1 MSVTPPHISVCV
13 CTYKRPHF
21 LMRLLNEL
29 ERQETKKL
37 FEFSVVVTD
46 NDHLESAKLVVSEF
60 SATSTIPVK
69 YCIEPQQSIALARN
83 KALENAT
90 GDYIA
95 FIDDDEFP
103 DNNWLLTLFNT
114 CNKYGVDGVLGPVK
128 PHFDEKPP
136 NWIVKGKFYE
146 RPTYET
152 GYKIGWTNG
161 RTGNVILKRQI
172 FEMVHPAFNPEFL
185 TGEDQD
191 FFRRMIHEKG
201 RVFIWCNEA
210 IAYEIVPP
218 IRWKRRFILRRALL
232 RGKISLKHP
241 TSGVLN
247 TAKSVIAVSV
257 YTILLP
263 VSILLGQHVLMQ
275 YLDKI
280 FWHVGKLVTV
290 LGFDPIKENYITE

>member
-1 MSVTPPHISVCV
+1 M
-13 CTYKRPHF
+13 CTYKRPLF
-21 LMRLLNEL
+21 LRRLLEGV
-29 ERQETKKL
+29 ERQVTNGL
-37 FEFSVVVTD
+37 FTFSVIVVD
-46 NDHLESAKLVVSEF
+46 NDRLESAKQVISEF
-60 SATSTIPVK
+60 AVASTVTVT
-69 YCIEPQQSIALARN
+69 YCIEPQQNIALARN
-83 KALENAT
+83 KAIDNAT

-103 DNNWLLTLFNT
+103 ENTWLRTLFEA

-136 NWIVKGKFYE
+136 KWIVKGKFYE

-152 GYKIGWTNG
+152 GFKIDWTNG
-161 RTGNVILKRQI
+161 RTGNVLLKRQI
-172 FEMVHPAFNPEFL
+172 FNLVHPAFNPEFL

-201 RVFIWCNEA
+201 HVFIWCNEA

-232 RGKISLKHP
+232 RGKVSIKHP
-241 TSGVLN
+241 TFGVLN
-247 TAKSVIAVSV
+247 TTKSMVAVLAYSL
-257 YTILLP
+257 LLP
-263 VSILLGQHVLMQ
+263 VFLLLGQHVLMQ

-280 FWHVGKLVTV
+280 FWHIGKLVAV
-290 LGFDPIKENYITE
+290 LGLDPIKDKYVTE